1 MHEELLKEI
10 GLTNGETKV
19 YLSLIKLGENTV
31 GPIAKDADVSLSKIY
46 EILEN
51 LIKKGLV
58 SYIVKNNTKHFLAT
72 EPERIIDYLETKKK
86 EIDKSEEEIKRIL
99 PSLKLQKED
108 KDKKTKAT
116 LFEGFRGIKTFYES
130 ILRDSKQDDEILVMG
145 LPKYAAERYEGYFLD
160 WNKRR
165 AKSGVKIKLI
175 FDNDAKELGKKR
187 EKIKLTE
194 TKCLPKDIVTPAWIL
209 VTKNGVATIHLTKEP
224 ICVYIKDVDVKTSY
238 ENFFKVF
245 WNLAK
250 SI

>member
-1 MHEELLKEI
+1 MYEDLLREI

-31 GPIAKDADVSLSKIY
+31 GPTAKEANVSLSKIY
-46 EILEN
+46 EILDN

-58 SYIVKNNTKHFLAT
+58 SYIVKNNTKYFLAT

-86 EIDKSEEEIKRIL
+86 EIEKSEEEIKKIL

-108 KDKKTKAT
+108 KEKKTKAT
-116 LFEGFRGIKTFYES
+116 LFEGFRGIKTFYEAV
-130 ILRDSKQDDEILVMG
+130 LRDSRKDDEILVMG
-145 LPKYAAERYEGYFLD
+145 LPKYAAERHEGYFLD
-160 WNKRR
+160 WNRRR
-165 AKSGVKIKLI
+165 AKKGVKIKLI
-175 FDNDAKELGKKR
+175 FDNDAKKLGEKR

-194 TKCLPKDIVTPAWIL
+194 AKYLPKNIVTPAWIL

-224 ICVYIKDVDVKTSY
+224 ICVYIKDKDVRQSY

-245 WNLAK
+245 WNLTIK
-250 SI
+250 